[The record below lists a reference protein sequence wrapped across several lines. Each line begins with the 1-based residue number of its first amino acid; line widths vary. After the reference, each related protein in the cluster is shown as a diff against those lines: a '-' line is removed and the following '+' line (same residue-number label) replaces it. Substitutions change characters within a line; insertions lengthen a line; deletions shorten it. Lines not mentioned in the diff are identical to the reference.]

1 MRSLVFEG
9 DTWIRYEKMRR
20 KDKKTHD
27 ALRRIIQEILRDPIA
42 GIGKPERL
50 KHQGGQFWSRRID
63 QKNRVVYGFDGER
76 VYIHAVLGHYERM

>member
-9 DTWIRYEKMRR
+9 DTWIRYERMRR

-27 ALRRIIQEILRDPIA
+27 ALCRIIQEILRDLAA

-50 KHQGGQFWSRRID
+50 RYQGGRLWSRRID
-63 QKNRVVYGFDGER
+63 QKNRVVYGFDDER
-76 VYIHAVLGHYERM
+76 V

>member
-27 ALRRIIQEILRDPIA
+27 ALRRIIQEILRDPVA

-50 KHQGGQFWSRRID
+50 KYQSGQLWSRRID
-63 QKNRVVYGFDGER
+63 QKNRVVYGFDDER
-76 VYIHAVLGHYERM
+76 V